1 MKIRILSVLA
11 AGALLLAGAAQAA
24 EGSVEPRPTPVNGD
38 AYIKTAIVGIEKGR
52 SGVRLANFLDEPT
65 RNYVNLYGVAEAR
78 VLGRAEVEVPAKAS
92 LQFKPEQIPWIVTA
106 PINWDQPLVIYV
118 ENGRQ
123 KQLWQHL
130 QYDPST
136 GTLSNASI
144 CVSPPHQDYA
154 AVDQVAIN
162 VFTSRIQRHVSL
174 ITLHNFSDADAAF
187 EARLYDFRTGAHVG
201 TANLEIKAHGTFSD
215 SAQWFET
222 EADFQPHGGQPYI
235 NIVFVPVNPAG
246 GARLVVGHAML
257 DMTMGNA
264 VNVSN
269 PCSIHGGIVQLPY
282 VPAQE

>member
-1 MKIRILSVLA
+1 MKTNLLITLGA
-11 AGALLLAGAAQAA
+11 AALCLAGATRADENVVAP
-24 EGSVEPRPTPVNGD
+24 GPTPGIGD
-38 AYIKTAIVGIEKGR
+38 AYIKTAIIGIEKGR

-65 RNYVNLYGVAEAR
+65 RNYLSLYGVDDER
-78 VLGRAEVEVPAKAS
+78 VLGHAEIDVPAKAS
-92 LQFKPEQIPWIVTA
+92 VQFTRPEQLPWIGTG

-130 QYDPST
+130 HYDPST
-136 GTLSNASI
+136 GNLSNASI

-174 ITLHNFSDADAAF
+174 LTLHNFSDADGAF
-187 EARLYDFRTGAHVG
+187 EARLFDFRTGAHVG
-201 TANLEIKAHGTFSD
+201 TATLEIKAHGTFSD

-222 EADFQPHGGQPYI
+222 AAGFEPHGGQPYI
-235 NIVFVPVNPAG
+235 NIEFVPVEPAS
-246 GARLVVGHAML
+246 GARLLVGHAML
-257 DMTMGNA
+257 DMTTGNT

-269 PCSIHGGIVQLPY
+269 PCSIHGGVVQLPY
-282 VPAQE
+282 